1 MAIQEAAR
9 ILAQEAENLGM
20 KYIHIKY
27 KGTQVRR
34 KIGFVSKGLKSSSLK
49 TLSYYYAYAFPH
61 GGARAKEKKTVNFF
75 NNSMRR
81 IQKLEESIIA
91 HNLIEKFTYKGINDM
106 PKLEKIT
113 VSTSLKGQ
121 GFQFKYLP
129 SHLVGLSVI
138 TGGKPRFTVARKIK
152 CPSKSKRGYGFR
164 NKRYLEKL
172 LKLSFLDKLVNIV
185 FPKIRDFDGFFV
197 PYKIEGK
204 SISIILKDPMVFPEL
219 NEEFEAFG
227 Q

>member
-1 MAIQEAAR
+1 
-9 ILAQEAENLGM
+9 
-20 KYIHIKY
+20 
-27 KGTQVRR
+27 
-34 KIGFVSKGLKSSSLK
+34 
-49 TLSYYYAYAFPH
+49 
-61 GGARAKEKKTVNFF
+61 
-75 NNSMRR
+75 MRR
-81 IQKLEESIIA
+81 IQKLEDNIIA
-91 HNLIEKFTYKGINDM
+91 HNLIEKFIYKGINDM

-138 TGGKPRFTVARKIK
+138 TGGRPRFTVARKSNALLK
-152 CPSKSKRGYGFR
+152 VREGMVSGTSVTLR
-164 NKRYLEKL
+164 NS

-197 PYKIEGK
+197 PYKVEGK

-219 NEEFEAFG
+219 NEEFGVFG
-227 Q
+227 SVGPIFISFKFENASPLEMITMAMEYGFPIKPTLRAKS